1 MRWDVLKNRAW
12 FSWRPKLTQP
22 MLTSDCRQLFIKSV
36 KKCTVR
42 EWRIYPSLK
51 NLTSLATGKTQG
63 SPWSWTEVA
72 GCASLRCAWRD
83 VVVDRLVGGLLTLS
97 SEYGFVL
104 EDEEGICGYAL
115 GTVDVKPF
123 IKKCQITW
131 IPFMQEKYNKPDGQ
145 KDLTEAEVASPYT

>member
-1 MRWDVLKNRAW
+1 
-12 FSWRPKLTQP
+12 
-22 MLTSDCRQLFIKSV
+22 MLDELLLLLLLS
-36 KKCTVR
+36 
-42 EWRIYPSLK
+42 
-51 NLTSLATGKTQG
+51 
-63 SPWSWTEVA
+63 
-72 GCASLRCAWRD
+72 
-83 VVVDRLVGGLLTLS
+83 VDRLVGGLLTLS

-145 KDLTEAEVASPYT
+145 KDLTEAEVASPNT

>member
-1 MRWDVLKNRAW
+1 M
-12 FSWRPKLTQP
+12 
-22 MLTSDCRQLFIKSV
+22 
-36 KKCTVR
+36 
-42 EWRIYPSLK
+42 
-51 NLTSLATGKTQG
+51 G
-63 SPWSWTEVA
+63 
-72 GCASLRCAWRD
+72 
-83 VVVDRLVGGLLTLS
+83 RLVGGLLTLS

-145 KDLTEAEVASPYT
+145 KDLTEAEVVSPHGLSLLLYYCSFHYAIMDY

>member
-1 MRWDVLKNRAW
+1 M
-12 FSWRPKLTQP
+12 
-22 MLTSDCRQLFIKSV
+22 
-36 KKCTVR
+36 R
-42 EWRIYPSLK
+42 EWRISLSLK
-51 NLTSLATGKTQG
+51 NLTSLATGETQG
-63 SPWSWTEVA
+63 LRKVDC
-72 GCASLRCAWRD
+72 CAFLRGAWQD

-115 GTVDVKPF
+115 GTVDVQPF

-145 KDLTEAEVASPYT
+145 KDLTEAEVVSPYS